1 MSATASSP
9 VDPADEQPSRDG
21 RTATGIVSAAAA
33 RVIRRAPLTV
43 TVVLI
48 LWVVGAAT
56 GSLIDG
62 PSASRS
68 VAVGTGIGPLHN
80 GHWWSLL
87 TSALWCWGLP
97 SYLLCTGGLLVLLP
111 MAERRLGSVRAGV
124 ALLVLHVIG
133 TLAGFGLIMLLRS
146 EGGRWTTQLD
156 QSTALGPS
164 VGLVSTVLAAS
175 AGFTPL
181 WRRRLRL
188 LLLTGLCMMALYSGL
203 LNDVLRLGG
212 GVLGLL
218 VGVVALGRHRHD
230 AQPERPSRTET
241 RVLVALLVTASAL
254 GPLIAALAQ
263 TRVGPLSVLRFV
275 FASPAPDTLT
285 VQQICADPAA
295 VHECRS
301 LVARVRLTGVA
312 PGLMSIMPVILLLIA
327 AEGLRRG
334 RQVAWV
340 AALLLNLVLG
350 ILGLALA
357 ARTAAAAPEQ
367 RILLGSGIHVHA
379 WLILALPALQ
389 PLLVAALLVAARRRF
404 DQRAPVGTYRLA
416 ARVVVNTF
424 VAVSVVYVGGSL
436 LLTAGYDRRPT
447 LQAVLE
453 ELPSRFLPPGYLG
466 GSAPA
471 FLPVSEPAF
480 WLFEWTGL
488 VFWAVVSTVA
498 LFSFTRSRIDTEWK
512 LRRVRSLLHH
522 TGGSSLSHMATWQG
536 HSYWFTPDGAAAV
549 AYRVIGGI
557 AITTGDPIGDPVA
570 RARAVHG
577 FVAHCIEHAWTP
589 CLYSIGAEVQSI
601 AHEMGWSSV
610 QVAEEIVLPLADLAF
625 TGKKWQDVRTSLNKA
640 QKAGIVAEWT
650 SFPSAPLEI
659 TDQIRAISAEWAA
672 STGLPEMGFT
682 IGGLAELDDPEVRLL
697 IAVDGDRTVHGAT
710 SWLPVRRNGEVI
722 GWTLDFMRR
731 RADGGNGLMEFL
743 IASAALL
750 CKSEGAEFLSL
761 SGAPLA
767 RFDRSRPIDGLQRLL
782 DMVGRRLEPVYGFA
796 SLLAFKSKFQPQY
809 RPLYMAYPEPV
820 MLPGIGNAIYHAYLP
835 NLSTRQIAQLAR
847 AVLRRRRSSVLEK
860 LGQRSNRPIE
870 EHPHEG
876 TEREPGPRVGRAHGG
891 GEQSEVP

>member
-1 MSATASSP
+1 MSPTAPSP
-9 VDPADEQPSRDG
+9 VDPADDLRSRDA
-21 RTATGIVSAAAA
+21 RAAIGIVSTVA
-33 RVIRRAPLTV
+33 RVVRRAPLTA
-43 TVVLI
+43 TVVLV

-62 PSASRS
+62 PAATLSL
-68 VAVGTGIGPLHN
+68 AVGTGVGPLHD
-80 GHWWSLL
+80 GRWWTLL

-111 MAERRLGSVRAGV
+111 IAERRLGGVRAGV
-124 ALLVLHVIG
+124 ALLLLHVIG
-133 TLAGFGLIMLLRS
+133 TLAGIGVIMLLGS
-146 EGGRWTTQLD
+146 GGGRWTTQLD
-156 QSTALGPS
+156 ESTALGPS
-164 VGLVSTVLAAS
+164 VGLVSIALAAS
-175 AGFTPL
+175 AGFGAL

-203 LNDVLRLGG
+203 LNDVLRLAG

-230 AQPERPSRTET
+230 AQPARPSRTET
-241 RVLVALLVTASAL
+241 RVLVALLVAASAL

-263 TRVGPLSVLRFV
+263 THVGPLSVLRFV
-275 FASPAPDTLT
+275 FASPAPDSLT

-295 VHECRS
+295 VRECRS

-334 RQVAWV
+334 RQVAWA

-357 ARTAAAAPEQ
+357 AHTAAAALEQ
-367 RILLGSGIHVHA
+367 RIMLGSGVHVHA
-379 WLILALPALQ
+379 WLIIALPALQ
-389 PLLVAALLVAARRRF
+389 PLLVAALLVATHRRF
-404 DQRAPVGTYRLA
+404 DQRAPIGTYRGA
-416 ARVVVNTF
+416 TRVVAGTF

-436 LLTAGYDRRPT
+436 LLTADYDRPPT
-447 LQAVLE
+447 LQAVLR
-453 ELPSRFLPPGYLG
+453 ELPPRFLPPGYLG

-471 FLPVSEPAF
+471 FLPVSEPAL

-488 VFWAVVSTVA
+488 VFWAVVGTVA
-498 LFSFTRSRIDTEWK
+498 LASFTRSRIDTEWN
-512 LRRVRSLLHH
+512 LRRVRSLLHS

-536 HSYWFTPDGAAAV
+536 HSYWFTPDGTAAV

-557 AITTGDPIGDPVA
+557 AITTGDPIGDPAA
-570 RARAVHG
+570 RACAVRG
-577 FVAHCIEHAWTP
+577 FVAHCTDHAWTP
-589 CLYSIGAEVQSI
+589 CLYSVDAEVRSI
-601 AHEMGWSSV
+601 AQTMGWSSV

-625 TGKKWQDVRTSLNKA
+625 TGKKWQDVRTALNNA
-640 QKAGIVAEWT
+640 QKAGFVAEWT
-650 SFPSAPLEI
+650 SFPTAPLGI

-672 STGLPEMGFT
+672 SSGLPEMGFT
-682 IGGLAELDDPEVRLL
+682 LGGLAELDDPEVRLL
-697 IAVDGDRTVHGAT
+697 IAVDDDRTVHGAT
-710 SWLPVRRNGEVI
+710 SWLPVRRNGEVV

-731 RADGGNGLMEFL
+731 RADGPNGVMEFL

-782 DMVGRRLEPVYGFA
+782 DTVGRRLEPVYGFA

-820 MLPGIGNAIYHAYLP
+820 MLPAIGNAIYRAYLP
-835 NLSTRQIAQLAR
+835 NLSTRQVAQLAS
-847 AVLRRRRSSVLEK
+847 AVLRRRPSSVLKK
-860 LGQRSNRPIE
+860 LGRRSSR
-870 EHPHEG
+870 
-876 TEREPGPRVGRAHGG
+876 
-891 GEQSEVP
+891 SL